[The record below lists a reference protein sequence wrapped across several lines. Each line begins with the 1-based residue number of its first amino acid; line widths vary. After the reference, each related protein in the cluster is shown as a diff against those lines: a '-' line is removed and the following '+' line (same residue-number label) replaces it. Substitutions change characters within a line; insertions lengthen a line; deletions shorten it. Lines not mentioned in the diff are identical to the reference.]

1 MKNVVGS
8 MGAAARGDG
17 REGVRPAAHQEPH
30 EPDPHEL
37 IQRILL
43 AVDTPTHSREAIR
56 LASQIARRMG
66 MEVVVLHVREWILG
80 PRGPFDEGEREAERI
95 VGEVARE
102 LRDDGVRTRVEVRS
116 GYVGHAA
123 REIVH
128 AARVRRASMIV
139 MDRSDSSDL
148 RGFLLGSVTDKV
160 LQLADQPVLV
170 ACPHPVA
177 S

>member
-1 MKNVVGS
+1 MRNTTGS
-8 MGAAARGDG
+8 SKHVPGHGPDDRA
-17 REGVRPAAHQEPH
+17 GVEPNTFQETR
-30 EPDPHEL
+30 EL

-43 AVDTPTHSREAIR
+43 AIDTPAHSRMAIR
-56 LASQIARRMG
+56 LASEMARRMG
-66 MEVVVLHVREWILG
+66 AEVVVLHVREWILG

-95 VGEVARE
+95 VGEVARQ
-102 LRDDGVRTRVEVRS
+102 LRADGVRTHVEVRS

-123 REIVH
+123 REIVD
-128 AARVRRASMIV
+128 AARSRGASMIV
-139 MDRSDSSDL
+139 LDRSGSSDL

-170 ACPHPVA
+170 ACSHAVA